1 MTRRSNLMPRRT
13 VLAVMAAAA
22 LLVGGPGA
30 YAQTNM
36 RIATVNPPNNLSV
49 QVAEEVGKRITELTD
64 GRLTFQVFP
73 SAQLGTTTD
82 SLEQASQGQ
91 PVITFASAS
100 FMAQFGV
107 PELAAVDGPFVVS
120 NNEEAERLAFSDM
133 MLGYYERLAEV
144 SGIRVVAL
152 NWFDG
157 ARHLVGT
164 APYPHPSDLAGV
176 KMRVPP
182 VETWLKTFEPTG
194 VIATTVEAAEAYT
207 ALSQGV
213 VTAAESPLTGIVDKN
228 WHEPAKHITLTG
240 HFNLF
245 IGWVMSEEVFRSLSE
260 EDQTI
265 LMEQFRSGGRELT
278 AKSEALQ
285 RDIRAEFESQG
296 VQFHEAD
303 LDAYREATSSFWTS
317 FPDWPDGLYGDIRA
331 AATGQ

>member
-1 MTRRSNLMPRRT
+1 MTRRSNLMSRRSAF
-13 VLAVMAAAA
+13 AVMAAAA

-30 YAQTNM
+30 YAQTNL

-91 PVITFASAS
+91 PVITFTSAS

-164 APYPHPSDLAGV
+164 APYPNPSDLVGV

-182 VETWLKTFEPTG
+182 VETWLKTFEPMG
-194 VIATTVEAAEAYT
+194 VVATTVEAAEAYT

-213 VTAAESPLTGIVDKN
+213 VTVAESPLTGIADKN
-228 WHEPAKHITLTG
+228 WHEPAKHITLTS

-245 IGWVMSEEVFRSLSE
+245 IGWVTSEEVFRSLSE
-260 EDQTI
+260 EDQAI
-265 LMEQFRSGGRELT
+265 LMEQFREGGRELT
-278 AKSEALQ
+278 AKSEAVQ
-285 RDIRAEFESQG
+285 RRHPRRVRIAGRAVPRSRPRG
-296 VQFHEAD
+296 ISRGD
-303 LDAYREATSSFWTS
+303 CKLLDELPRLARWSV
-317 FPDWPDGLYGDIRA
+317 R
-331 AATGQ
+331 

>member
-1 MTRRSNLMPRRT
+1 MTRRSNLMSRRSAF
-13 VLAVMAAAA
+13 AVMAAAA

-30 YAQTNM
+30 YAQTNL

-49 QVAEEVGKRITELTD
+49 QVAEAVGKRITELTE

-91 PVITFASAS
+91 PVIAFTSAS

-133 MLGYYERLAEV
+133 MQEYYERLAEV
-144 SGIRVVAL
+144 SGIRVIAL

-164 APYPHPSDLAGV
+164 APYPNPSDLEGV

-182 VETWLKTFEPTG
+182 VETWLKTFEPMG
-194 VIATTVEAAEAYT
+194 VVATTVEAAEAYT

-213 VTAAESPLTGIVDKN
+213 VTVAESPLTGIADKN
-228 WHEPAKHITLTG
+228 WHEPAKHITLTS

-245 IGWVMSEEVFRSLSE
+245 IGWVTSEEVFRSLSE
-260 EDQTI
+260 EDQAI
-265 LMEQFRSGGRELT
+265 LMEQFREGGRELT
-278 AKSEALQ
+278 AKSEAVQ
-285 RDIRAEFESQG
+285 SDIRAEFESQG

-303 LDAYREATSSFWTS
+303 LEAYREATASFWTS

>member
-1 MTRRSNLMPRRT
+1 MTRQSNPMSRRS
-13 VLAVMAAAA
+13 VFAVMAASA
-22 LLVGGPGA
+22 LLVAWPGA
-30 YAQTNM
+30 HAQTSL

-91 PVITFASAS
+91 PVIAFTSAS

-164 APYPHPSDLAGV
+164 APYPHPSDLADV

-182 VETWLKTFEPTG
+182 V
-194 VIATTVEAAEAYT
+194 AT
-207 ALSQGV
+207 
-213 VTAAESPLTGIVDKN
+213 
-228 WHEPAKHITLTG
+228 
-240 HFNLF
+240 
-245 IGWVMSEEVFRSLSE
+245 
-260 EDQTI
+260 
-265 LMEQFRSGGRELT
+265 
-278 AKSEALQ
+278 
-285 RDIRAEFESQG
+285 
-296 VQFHEAD
+296 
-303 LDAYREATSSFWTS
+303 
-317 FPDWPDGLYGDIRA
+317 
-331 AATGQ
+331 